1 MKNLIVTIAL
11 LCGTICAQPQITKEE
26 LSEFP
31 ETMLSDMDSLY
42 YDWQSK
48 NFINLDENCR
58 MLPEG
63 PIVSD
68 SVYIDRLSRIPS
80 IIEMPYNEVV
90 KKYIEAY
97 TGRLRNKVSFMLAAA
112 NFYMPMFEEALE
124 AYDLPMELKYLPI
137 IESALNPKAISR
149 QRATGL
155 WQFML
160 RTSQS
165 YGLETNSLVEERF
178 DPQKST
184 WAAVRYLK
192 DLFDIAFG
200 EGWDTME
207 DEAQVGE
214 FYIDSLSVSLPY
226 RNQGVG
232 TALIAKAKEMAREK
246 GIQCLTLAVE
256 PANTA
261 KNLYTRLGF
270 DYQRNITIFNEEYHL
285 YASKILV

>member
-1 MKNLIVTIAL
+1 MITIRKAQKADAQYIAEGIYSAFL
-11 LCGTICAQPQITKEE
+11 LEDSDLYDRWIIRLKDVCEQVDTHYSYTNTVIAEVSGERAGMMIAVDGKDYRVQRDRMYPQ
-26 LSEFP
+26 
-31 ETMLSDMDSLY
+31 
-42 YDWQSK
+42 
-48 NFINLDENCR
+48 
-58 MLPEG
+58 
-63 PIVSD
+63 
-68 SVYIDRLSRIPS
+68 
-80 IIEMPYNEVV
+80 
-90 KKYIEAY
+90 
-97 TGRLRNKVSFMLAAA
+97 
-112 NFYMPMFEEALE
+112 
-124 AYDLPMELKYLPI
+124 
-137 IESALNPKAISR
+137 
-149 QRATGL
+149 
-155 WQFML
+155 
-160 RTSQS
+160 
-165 YGLETNSLVEERF
+165 
-178 DPQKST
+178 
-184 WAAVRYLK
+184 LK

-232 TALIAKAKEMAREK
+232 TALIATAKEMAREK